1 MRICT
6 KIIQTLLV
14 STVLI
19 SGLATAEVSL
29 HDSRTAPDN
38 GGIEFTKVLE
48 KKNPEK
54 LKTMYGKDQFRCWQ
68 FGELIVDESD
78 WYLSQSKKSSVLNKK
93 GKNLYTFDYGET
105 FCMYVQG

>member
-1 MRICT
+1 MRACAN
-6 KIIQTLLV
+6 IIQTLIATSV
-14 STVLI
+14 FA
-19 SGLATAEVSL
+19 SGIAIAEVSL
-29 HDSRTAPDN
+29 HDSKTAPDSM
-38 GGIEFTKVLE
+38 GSALTKALD

-68 FGELIVDESD
+68 YGDLIVDERD
-78 WYLSQSKKSSVLNKK
+78 WKLSQSGKAGLLKKN